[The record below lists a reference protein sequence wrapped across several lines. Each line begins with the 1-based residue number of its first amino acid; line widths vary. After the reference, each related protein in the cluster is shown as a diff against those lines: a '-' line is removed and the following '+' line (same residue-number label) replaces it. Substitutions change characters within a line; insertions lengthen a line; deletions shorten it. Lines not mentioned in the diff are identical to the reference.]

1 MKNSSFKHFCQEKWY
16 EHKDEIL
23 AWTGRS
29 LTEYDDKYYFRKH
42 RWLLK
47 SMYQTRLIEM
57 YAQENAKEIQKQI
70 KRSTKKGNI

>member
-1 MKNSSFKHFCQEKWY
+1 MKIQASEFRMFCIAKWF

-23 AWTGRS
+23 TWTGRA

-47 SMYQTRLIEM
+47 KMF
-57 YAQENAKEIQKQI
+57 KEQK
-70 KRSTKKGNI
+70 NV

>member
-1 MKNSSFKHFCQEKWY
+1 MKKHSHFRLFCIEKWF

-23 AWTGRS
+23 EWTGKA

-47 SMYQTRLIEM
+47 RMFK
-57 YAQENAKEIQKQI
+57 EN
-70 KRSTKKGNI
+70 NNV